1 MKFVKIKSEGKPLYI
16 SVYDG
21 MRGEVMSTSNL
32 FGTAEVKL
40 DDASAKKIER
50 INSDSGHRFTILPG
64 IPLNCLEEIDRFL
77 VI

>member
-1 MKFVKIKSEGKPLYI
+1 MKFVKIKSEGEPLYI

-21 MRGEVMSTSNL
+21 MRGEVVKVSNL

-40 DDASAKKIER
+40 DYASTKKIER
-50 INSDSGHRFTILPG
+50 INSDGGHRFTTLPG